1 MSLNVQIVCGPKM
14 QIFDIVCRWPG
25 SVHDSRIYNNSRV
38 KLLIESNAL
47 AGIAGNIF
55 IYLYLY

>member
-25 SVHDSRIYNNSRV
+25 SVNDSRIYNNSRV
-38 KLLIESNAL
+38 KLPIESNAL
-47 AGIAGNIF
+47 AGNIF